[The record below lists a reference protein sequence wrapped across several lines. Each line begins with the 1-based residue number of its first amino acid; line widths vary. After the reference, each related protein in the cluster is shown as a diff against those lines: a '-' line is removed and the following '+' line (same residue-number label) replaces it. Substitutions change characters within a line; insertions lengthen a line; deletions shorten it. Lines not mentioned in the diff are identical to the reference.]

1 MIILQIRR
9 PLGLLSF
16 VWLRSGPLIRID
28 LGNPMAVP
36 VILVVDDEAS
46 IRRTLREILEYED
59 FAVEEAED
67 GEAALDKLRSAA
79 V

>member
-1 MIILQIRR
+1 
-9 PLGLLSF
+9 
-16 VWLRSGPLIRID
+16 
-28 LGNPMAVP
+28 MAVP

-67 GEAALDKLRSAA
+67 GEAALDKLRSERFDVMLLDVINAQKRMA
-79 V
+79 WKSLLLWARSRLMYL